1 MRLYGNGIL
10 LNALATRITLEK
22 SRGEAAATLT
32 VTLLKAVA
40 DRFVKKESLAVG
52 DRMQLL
58 DDAGSEIF
66 SGTVEAITRTPETVT
81 LTACDAGLYLTR
93 NEIYGV
99 FAGSPEAICR
109 AAAGK
114 AGVAVG
120 TIDAPAGYKSLVI
133 RAGVSAFS
141 VLRQVVGEDREI
153 SVRDGRLTVEKTGET
168 VISLAPEQVISSS
181 GTASVAQMVNKC
193 VVIGRKGGIEATAQ
207 NAEDIARCGQRQ
219 RVLGKSGDAQA
230 QAKAALK
237 GRVMRGELVLR
248 GDLRYRCGVNI
259 ALNRAGWGIDGVYPI
274 VAVKRMWKRGVFT
287 SEITWEASK

>member
-1 MRLYGNGIL
+1 MKLYGNGIL

-22 SRGEAAATLT
+22 SRGEAAYTLT

-40 DRFVKKESLAVG
+40 DRFTKKESLAVG

-93 NEIYGV
+93 NEVCGV
-99 FAGSPEAICR
+99 FAGSPESICR
-109 AAAGK
+109 AVAGRLNIP
-114 AGVAVG
+114 VG
-120 TIDAPAGYKSLVI
+120 QLFVPSGYKSLVA
-133 RAGVSAFS
+133 RSGVSAFS

-193 VVIGRKGGIEATAQ
+193 VVLGRNGGIEATAQ
-207 NAEDIARCGQRQ
+207 SAEDIARCGQRQ
-219 RVLGKSGDAQA
+219 RVLGKSGDAQS
-230 QAKAALK
+230 QAKAALR
-237 GRVMRGELVLR
+237 GRVMRGELAVWGNL
-248 GDLRYRCGVNI
+248 GYRCGVKV
-259 ALNRAGWGIDGVYPI
+259 ALGRPEWGIDGVYPI
-274 VAVKRMWKRGVFT
+274 VAVKHMWKRGVFT

>member
-10 LNALATRITLEK
+10 LGALATAVTLEK

-52 DRMQLL
+52 DEMRLC

-93 NEIYGV
+93 NELSGV
-99 FAGSPEAICR
+99 FAGSPESICR
-109 AAAGK
+109 AVAGKIGVAAGE
-114 AGVAVG
+114 
-120 TIDAPAGYKSLVI
+120 IDAPAGYKSFVV
-133 RAGVSAFS
+133 RSGVSAFS
-141 VLRQVVGEDREI
+141 VLRQAVGEDREI
-153 SVRDGRLTVEKTGET
+153 SVRDGKLTIEKAGET
-168 VISLAPEQVISSS
+168 VLALPPEAVLSSS

-193 VVIGRKGGIEATAQ
+193 VVIGRNGGVEASAQ
-207 NAEDIARCGQRQ
+207 SADDISRYGQRQ
-219 RVLGKSGDAQA
+219 RVLGKSGDAHE
-230 QAKAALK
+230 QAKSALK

-248 GDLRYRCGVNI
+248 GNLGYRCGVRI
-259 ALNRAGWGIDGVYPI
+259 ALSKPEWGIDGVYPV
-274 VAVKRMWKRGVFT
+274 VAVKHAWKRGGFT
-287 SEITWEASK
+287 TEVTWESEK

>member
-40 DRFVKKESLAVG
+40 DRFTKKESLAVG

-66 SGTVEAITRTPETVT
+66 SGTVEAITRSPETVT

-93 NEIYGV
+93 NEVCGV
-99 FAGSPEAICR
+99 FAGSPESICR
-109 AAAGK
+109 AVAGRLNIP
-114 AGVAVG
+114 VG
-120 TIDAPAGYKSLVI
+120 QLFVPVGYKSLVA
-133 RAGVSAFS
+133 RSGVSAFS

-153 SVRDGRLTVEKTGET
+153 SVRDGKLVIERAGET

-193 VVIGRKGGIEATAQ
+193 VVLTYKGGIAATAQ
-207 NAEDIARCGQRQ
+207 NAGDIARCGQRQ
-219 RVLGKSGDAQA
+219 RVMAKSGDAQA
-230 QAKAALK
+230 QAKAALR
-237 GRVMRGELVLR
+237 GRVMRGELVLW
-248 GDLRYRCGVNI
+248 GNLRYRCGVNI
-259 ALNRAGWGIDGVYPI
+259 ALNKPEWGIDGVYPI
-274 VAVKRMWKRGVFT
+274 VAVKHVWKEGVFT
-287 SEITWEASK
+287 TEVTWQNV

>member
-1 MRLYGNGIL
+1 MKLYGNGIL

-22 SRGEAAATLT
+22 SRGEAAYTLT
-32 VTLLKAVA
+32 VTLLKAEA
-40 DRFVKKESLAVG
+40 DRFMKKESLAVG

-58 DDAGSEIF
+58 NDAGSEVF
-66 SGTVEAITRTPETVT
+66 SGTVEAITRSSETVT

-120 TIDAPAGYKSLVI
+120 TVDAPAGYKSLVI

-141 VLRQVVGEDREI
+141 VLRQAVGEDREI
-153 SVRDGRLTVEKTGET
+153 SVRDGKLTVEKAGET
-168 VISLAPEQVISSS
+168 VITLTPEQVIASS
-181 GTASVAQMVNKC
+181 GTATVEQMVNKC
-193 VVIGRKGGIEATAQ
+193 AVLGRKGGTEATAQ
-207 NAEDIARCGQRQ
+207 NATDIARYGQRQ

-230 QAKAALK
+230 QARSALR
-237 GRVMRGELVLR
+237 GRVMRGELTLW

-259 ALNRAGWGIDGVYPI
+259 ALGRPEWGIDGSYSI
-274 VAVKRMWKRGVFT
+274 VAVKHVWKAGVFT
-287 SEITWEASK
+287 TEVTWEAER